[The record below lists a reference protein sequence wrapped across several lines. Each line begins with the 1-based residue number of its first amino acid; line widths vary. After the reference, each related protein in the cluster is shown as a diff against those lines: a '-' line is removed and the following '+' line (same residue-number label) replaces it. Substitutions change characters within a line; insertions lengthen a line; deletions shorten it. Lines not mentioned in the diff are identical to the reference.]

1 MTSTE
6 EVISNDKGFTV
17 GDTRMD
23 PLKIWDKLEH
33 DDEEKPAP
41 LRSMLRNSQ
50 FVYDYASIRELVLKH
65 DKFLTADVDEK
76 KRNKDIVEFVTPAL
90 VVTKKSADVGHLKSA
105 VLKHTV
111 TLAAIIEFVNKN
123 RHLIMEDDGGNLVL
137 RPKEDREKDP
147 DDFDKLSFESRYRR
161 LLNNYDSDIWEF
173 DDEYSSNE
181 LVFSVIVNRTEKRIV
196 CVFRGSVTGGEDWST
211 NFKAFLKNF
220 PLLET
225 FAGDIGVHR
234 GFGNYLFNA
243 DWTAPHED
251 SKFEQIVKILR
262 EIRERTAHNGDKYA
276 DYEIFVT
283 GHSLGG
289 ALSQLLSFALAGS
302 PLTEDLTHI
311 QAITFASPRPG
322 DNKFSKAYEKL
333 ERDDKLHHIRV
344 TNSGDYVPVAPSIPF
359 FGYSQTGLNIHV
371 FDNKKAEIKYQ
382 NTKWVFSQV
391 QLSNPGNMHGL
402 TSYFERLVNE
412 ENKDLMKMSMHD
424 LYKKYTDF
432 VN

>member
-1 MTSTE
+1 MHDFLINLCQTTQ
-6 EVISNDKGFTV
+6 
-17 GDTRMD
+17 
-23 PLKIWDKLEH
+23 KIIH
-33 DDEEKPAP
+33 
-41 LRSMLRNSQ
+41 
-50 FVYDYASIRELVLKH
+50 
-65 DKFLTADVDEK
+65 
-76 KRNKDIVEFVTPAL
+76 
-90 VVTKKSADVGHLKSA
+90 
-105 VLKHTV
+105 
-111 TLAAIIEFVNKN
+111 
-123 RHLIMEDDGGNLVL
+123 
-137 RPKEDREKDP
+137 
-147 DDFDKLSFESRYRR
+147 
-161 LLNNYDSDIWEF
+161 
-173 DDEYSSNE
+173 
-181 LVFSVIVNRTEKRIV
+181 RTEKRLV

-234 GFGNYLFNA
+234 GFGSKFGRRIFDRSLSRYSHFIHVLTFFPPFSSKLLDYLFNA